1 MENKTNSLFMIYPEF
16 QQSYKDVCESGKEYL
31 SGKNIAITGIIRNID
46 DCLKKNIQEL
56 EQLEQLGVTLKYFIY
71 ENDSSDNTKNILSE
85 LNCKNSNFAFLSE
98 NLSLPRFGSVKNLER
113 TTNLAKHRNKCLD
126 YIKKHYSDSDF
137 TIVIDLDFQSISLS
151 GILHSFGI
159 YSKYYSFVDGIAGNS
174 FQIKKDD
181 SSNKQNLWNYDSWA
195 YRGNWWDDLYTHSD
209 YYTFDPMLWF
219 GLWQPPIG
227 SHPLPVNSAFGGCCI
242 YKTQKYILGKYEG
255 YDCEHVCF
263 HKYLF
268 NNHDF
273 KLYLNPAQVML
284 FK

>member
-1 MENKTNSLFMIYPEF
+1 MNKSLFMIYPEF
-16 QQSYKDVCESGKEYL
+16 QKSYKDVCESGKEYL
-31 SGKNIAITGIIRNID
+31 SGKTISITGIIRNVD
-46 DCLKKNIQEL
+46 DCLQQNVEEL
-56 EQLEQLGVTLKYFIY
+56 EKLKQLGATLKYFIY
-71 ENDSSDNTKNILSE
+71 ENDSNDHTKKILSN
-85 LNCKNSNFAFLSE
+85 LNRQNSNFAFLSE

-113 TTNLAKHRNKCLD
+113 TTNLAKHRNRCLD
-126 YIKKHYSDSDF
+126 YIKNHYSDSDF
-137 TIVIDLDFQSISLS
+137 TTVIDLDFQTISLS

-159 YSKYYSFVDGIAGNS
+159 YSKYYSFIDGIAGNS

-181 SSNKQNLWNYDSWA
+181 SSNQRNLWNYDSWA

-242 YKTQKYILGKYEG
+242 YKTQKYILGKYDG

-268 NNHDF
+268 DNHDF

-284 FK
+284 FN

>member
-1 MENKTNSLFMIYPEF
+1 MNKSVFMIYPEF
-16 QQSYKDVCESGKEYL
+16 QQPYKDVCESGKEYL

-46 DCLKKNIQEL
+46 DCLQKNIQEL
-56 EQLEQLGVTLKYFIY
+56 QQLEQLGVTLKYFIY

-85 LNCKNSNFAFLSE
+85 LNTKNCNFAFLSE

-273 KLYLNPAQVML
+273 KLYLNPAQLML